1 MGKGERGTGGENG
14 SRVTTVKVHDVFE
27 KQYLFLKKN
36 QIIYHEHMLVNIKS
50 CSYSCLITE
59 KMSNYHITVT
69 TYNHVLRNH
78 SIFYLKD
85 VCMCQVCTVSTQ
97 RLRRPGEG

>member
-36 QIIYHEHMLVNIKS
+36 LS
-50 CSYSCLITE
+50 
-59 KMSNYHITVT
+59 
-69 TYNHVLRNH
+69 LRNINFI
-78 SIFYLKD
+78 SMI
-85 VCMCQVCTVSTQ
+85 
-97 RLRRPGEG
+97 LR